1 MLREMFPEVSRD
13 EVVRRLERCK
23 GDMDAAVLSLLELTD
38 MNYKEES
45 QTHRILRR
53 IPLLS
58 IRSIYVCSVL
68 AKELKSGAPPLLNI
82 QFSF

>member
-38 MNYKEES
+38 MNYKEEES
-45 QTHRILRR
+45 QTDIKKNSTSQHKVN
-53 IPLLS
+53 
-58 IRSIYVCSVL
+58 IRMQCS
-68 AKELKSGAPPLLNI
+68 S
-82 QFSF
+82 